1 MERQMTEV
9 NGLSGE
15 SRECADQIYHRFYT
29 HYLVLGDLGR
39 SDVSYRVLSSDG
51 HCWRRSYVSESSF
64 LAVTDKLLR
73 RERLSPSYR
82 WCNNTQSIEIVSVEP
97 VFTSLRERYPEVAD
111 RLRVL
116 TLLDDL
122 GLDDLLNT
130 YPNAGQN
137 VTLAYTSR
145 KK

>member
-1 MERQMTEV
+1 MEEQMTEV

-15 SRECADQIYHRFYT
+15 SRGCADPIYHIFYT
-29 HYLVLGDLGR
+29 HDLVDGDLGR

-51 HCWRRSYVSESSF
+51 ACWRRIYINESSF
-64 LAVTDKLLR
+64 LAVTDRLLR
-73 RERLSPSYR
+73 RER
-82 WCNNTQSIEIVSVEP
+82 
-97 VFTSLRERYPEVAD
+97 YPEDAD

-116 TLLDDL
+116 TLLDDM

-137 VTLAYTSR
+137 VTLTYTSR

>member
-15 SRECADQIYHRFYT
+15 SREYADQIYHRLYT
-29 HYLVLGDLGR
+29 HDLMAGDLGR
-39 SDVSYRVLSSDG
+39 SDVSYPVLSSDG
-51 HCWRRSYVSESSF
+51 ACWRRIYINESSF
-64 LAVTDKLLR
+64 LAVADRLLKANG
-73 RERLSPSYR
+73 LISSYR
-82 WCNNTQSIEIVSVEP
+82 WSNNIQSIEIVSVEP
-97 VFTSLRERYPEVAD
+97 VFTSLKERYLEDAD

-116 TLLDDL
+116 TLLDDIE
-122 GLDDLLNT
+122 LDDLLNT

-137 VTLAYTSR
+137 VTLAYTSE